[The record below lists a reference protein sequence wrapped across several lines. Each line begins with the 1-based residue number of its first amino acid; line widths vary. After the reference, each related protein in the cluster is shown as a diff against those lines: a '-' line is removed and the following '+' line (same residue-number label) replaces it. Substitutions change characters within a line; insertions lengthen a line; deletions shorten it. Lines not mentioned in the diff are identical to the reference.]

1 MSEVIDETK
10 DAVEEQADSVKN
22 GNGDG
27 LGRKILL
34 PAAAGLGTLAA
45 TVAARKGPDLFR
57 EHVMPRL
64 EDKGSDEAAK
74 IGKDALSKAAG
85 SKGGVVGAVASK
97 ALGGGGNGGGGG
109 REKTRRLPIQR
120 WTDVAVPVQEAYEK
134 WTQFEEFPK
143 FMHRVLNVEQED
155 NDHLQWEEKIWF
167 SKRQWE
173 GEITDRRKNDR
184 IAWKTTK
191 GTSHSGVVSFHKLDA
206 NLTRVLVTVDFHP
219 SGMMEK
225 MASGLRF
232 VKRAVQADLA
242 RFKAYCELGDA
253 KGLEY
258 AQPGELE
265 QKDDSNGD
273 DDKKSEARSQSNG
286 GNGSSSQASKK
297 DDEEREQSRQDRAER
312 REERRGS

>member
-1 MSEVIDETK
+1 MSDTIEETK
-10 DAVEEQADSVKN
+10 DAVEEKAESAGN
-22 GNGDG
+22 GNGG
-27 LGRKILL
+27 LGKKLL
-34 PAAAGLGTLAA
+34 IPAAAGVGTLAA
-45 TVAARKGPDLFR
+45 TVAARKAPDLVR
-57 EHVMPRL
+57 DKLLPMIEN
-64 EDKGSDEAAK
+64 KGSDEAAK
-74 IGKDALSKAAG
+74 IGENAVSKMG
-85 SKGGVVGAVASK
+85 DKGGVLGSVASK
-97 ALGGGGNGGGGG
+97 ALGGGGNGGGGGGG

-120 WTDVAVPVQEAYEK
+120 WTDVAVPVQEAYDK

-143 FMHRVLNVEQED
+143 FMHRVLNVEKKD
-155 NDHLQWEEKIWF
+155 DKHLEWEEKIWF

-191 GTSHSGVVSFHKLDA
+191 GTSHKGVVSFHKLDT

-219 SGMMEK
+219 SGMIEK

-232 VKRAVQADLA
+232 VKRAVEADLA

-265 QKDDSNGD
+265 GKEDEGNEDGGDRSESNRSESNGSNGD
-273 DDKKSEARSQSNG
+273 DPSN
-286 GNGSSSQASKK
+286 
-297 DDEEREQSRQDRAER
+297 EEREQSRQDRAGR